1 MRNVTNSPVAENIV
15 GKWVAGSSLAI
26 HQTELIK
33 DTFPSRASSELLSAG
48 IGELGAGSIECLASH
63 DLRAWSSEDGY
74 LCSMFHGPLQ
84 LQIRTAFLLP
94 ARLFPTV
101 ARQSA
106 TPSLNYLSPPKDH
119 LLPAR
124 FCSHFQLVSRLYI
137 AVLPL
142 WPSSSPPQAG
152 CCRRPPLYYAVNSQ
166 LVRLGRR
173 YAYPGR

>member
-1 MRNVTNSPVAENIV
+1 LRNVTNSPVAENIV

-84 LQIRTAFLLP
+84 LQIRIAFLLP

-106 TPSLNYLSPPKDH
+106 TQLSH
-119 LLPAR
+119 TT
-124 FCSHFQLVSRLYI
+124 FSQLSEPTQR
-137 AVLPL
+137 
-142 WPSSSPPQAG
+142 PSSPCTLLFPFPACFSALH
-152 CCRRPPLYYAVNSQ
+152 CRSSSLAFVLTSTNGPLS
-166 LVRLGRR
+166 L
-173 YAYPGR
+173 